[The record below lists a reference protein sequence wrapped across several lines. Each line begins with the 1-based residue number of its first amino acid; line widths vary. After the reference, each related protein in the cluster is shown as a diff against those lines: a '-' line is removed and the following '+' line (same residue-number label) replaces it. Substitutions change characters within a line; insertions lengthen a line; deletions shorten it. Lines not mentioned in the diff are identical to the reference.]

1 MLIRGL
7 MIVYH
12 FRLLVGIRNGFTSF
26 FFFAGGL
33 TMDPGGL
40 LGKLETDVDSG
51 SASLLLVQSP
61 I

>member
-7 MIVYH
+7 IIVYH
-12 FRLLVGIRNGFTSF
+12 LRFLIGIRNGFTSF

-40 LGKLETDVDSG
+40 VGKLEIDVESG
-51 SASLLLVQSP
+51 SPSQVLAPSP
-61 I
+61 G